1 MHDDI
6 VILSLAKENPDLK
19 VVGTPFMPRPYGIAV
34 RKGDL
39 EFIKWVNDQLAR
51 MKKDG
56 TSERLW
62 KKYFADVEGNLVK
75 P

>member
-1 MHDDI
+1 
-6 VILSLAKENPDLK
+6 
-19 VVGTPFMPRPYGIAV
+19 V

-39 EFIKWVNDQLAR
+39 ECIKWVNDQLAR

-56 TSERLW
+56 AYERLW

>member
-1 MHDDI
+1 
-6 VILSLAKENPDLK
+6 
-19 VVGTPFMPRPYGIAV
+19 
-34 RKGDL
+34 
-39 EFIKWVNDQLAR
+39 